1 MAAIEVDPATL
12 QDVARRLQAAA
23 ADIAGVRRAAA
34 ETTDAVTGSAS
45 LTAALRHHADSWDYS
60 LRRLRQHIA
69 DVARAVDEAARAYD
83 DTEQALSGPAAPG
96 HKWSSSRSMPP

>member
-12 QDVARRLQAAA
+12 HDIARRLRTAA
-23 ADIAGVRRAAA
+23 ADTAGVRRAAA
-34 ETTDAVTGSAS
+34 VTTDAITGSAA
-45 LTAALRHHADSWDYS
+45 LTAALRHHTEAWDYS

-69 DVARAVDEAARAYD
+69 EVARAVDEAARTYH

-96 HKWSSSRSMPP
+96 RKWSSSRSMPP